1 MTTMQKIEA
10 VVGKVTGWDGRLV
23 LWAGGLPRDLRDVLP
38 KGMSLGEAVDALDE
52 YDLEASK
59 ARKAAVKAAKEAKE
73 EAQ

>member
-1 MTTMQKIEA
+1 MTTMQRIEA

-59 ARKAAVKAAKEAKE
+59 ARKAAIKAAKEKTE
-73 EAQ
+73 

>member
-59 ARKAAVKAAKEAKE
+59 ARKAAIKAAKESKE
-73 EAQ
+73 Q

>member
-1 MTTMQKIEA
+1 MTTLEKIESKI
-10 VVGKVTGWDGRLV
+10 GKVTGWDGRLV

-59 ARKAAVKAAKEAKE
+59 ARKAAIKAAKEKTE
-73 EAQ
+73 